1 MKIHTSNKEKVKTIL
16 DNTTIQGSFWDYTLK
31 YELDNSY
38 LKFDDLIDDDYF
50 NMPEFKWSDW
60 LHEKYVFDVQLN
72 TEDVINGIVI
82 KIRDN
87 GIGIAKDFHVKI
99 FDKLFRIPTGDR
111 HDVKG
116 FGLGL
121 SYVKSIVEKHN
132 GTIKVESQLEKG
144 STFIIQLE
152 AAKEN

>member
-72 TEDVINGIVI
+72 TEDDRTSFFN
-82 KIRDN
+82 
-87 GIGIAKDFHVKI
+87 A
-99 FDKLFRIPTGDR
+99 FDHKPT
-111 HDVKG
+111 
-116 FGLGL
+116 
-121 SYVKSIVEKHN
+121 I
-132 GTIKVESQLEKG
+132 
-144 STFIIQLE
+144 
-152 AAKEN
+152 